1 MNIILLIF
9 IDIFLIF
16 AGYVFSFLIR
26 FPGTAHNSFL
36 IFTKT
41 SPFLILIFISA
52 MIFSGIYR
60 KRFISKSDLFQR
72 LVIFLSAGTLIY
84 TGLLYA
90 FRVKWGAFPTSILV
104 ISFFVNLGL
113 LFGYKLI
120 LYGIK
125 NKIGKRFLFIN
136 NSKELYN
143 KQLKEYD
150 EIVLSDSNFKVKDL
164 FLMIQSVRSLNIKLS
179 VLPEFYD
186 NIISKKIN
194 GNIPNNFPF
203 TVYSDKSNS
212 SSDFL
217 IDVFDTFATMV
228 FLVFALPLTAIVAVM
243 IKITSG
249 GPVLYKQKRVTR
261 DGNLFNLYKFR
272 TMIKDA
278 EKDTGPVLASQ
289 NDSRVTKLGKFLRK
303 TRIDELP
310 QLFNVLKGEMN
321 LVGPRPERPHFV
333 KEHKSL
339 AGMRLAIKPG
349 ITGLAQ
355 VRSLYNAKPNHK
367 TRYDS
372 LYLKKK
378 SLFLNFYIIAKTLP
392 VMITKKGW

>member
-1 MNIILLIF
+1 
-9 IDIFLIF
+9 
-16 AGYVFSFLIR
+16 
-26 FPGTAHNSFL
+26 
-36 IFTKT
+36 
-41 SPFLILIFISA
+41 